1 MMKKKM
7 EELFLLLCPYYFLIF
22 DIIIYLTILFLIE
35 FLSDKEMCIKYEK
48 NHLKLINNEEERS
61 GVIEEEIRSQNEG
74 KNINSNNN
82 NDNSYMIRI
91 KNLRKE
97 YNSNLNKIFYCCNKN
112 KGKLAVKNLSFC
124 LDKGECFGLLGLNGA
139 GKTTTFKCITQEIK
153 PTNGEIF
160 LNEIKTN
167 DNFEA
172 IKNKFGYCP
181 QYDAIFEYMTVFENL
196 EFYARLKGVKYD
208 YMLQII
214 NTVIYEMKLEEFIKK
229 FAGLLSGGNK
239 RKLAVAISMLCSPP
253 IILLDKPSKGMD
265 PESKRFM
272 WSIIHKLTKSK
283 KSSII
288 MTTNNMDE
296 AENLCKRMG
305 IMVNGE
311 FVCLGKANEIK
322 NKYGYG
328 YELNIRIKPLSEE
341 LEEELFFSKYNLEKN
356 QEII

>member
-1 MMKKKM
+1 
-7 EELFLLLCPYYFLIF
+7 
-22 DIIIYLTILFLIE
+22 
-35 FLSDKEMCIKYEK
+35 
-48 NHLKLINNEEERS
+48 
-61 GVIEEEIRSQNEG
+61 
-74 KNINSNNN
+74 
-82 NDNSYMIRI
+82 
-91 KNLRKE
+91 
-97 YNSNLNKIFYCCNKN
+97 
-112 KGKLAVKNLSFC
+112 
-124 LDKGECFGLLGLNGA
+124 
-139 GKTTTFKCITQEIK
+139 
-153 PTNGEIF
+153 
-160 LNEIKTN
+160 
-167 DNFEA
+167 
-172 IKNKFGYCP
+172 
-181 QYDAIFEYMTVFENL
+181 MTVYENL

-229 FAGLLSGGNK
+229 LAGLLSGGNK

-253 IILLDKPSKGMD
+253 IILLDEPSKGMD

-296 AENLCKRMG
+296 AETLCKRMG

-311 FVCLGKANEIK
+311 FACLGKSNEIK

-341 LEEELFFSKYNLEKN
+341 LEEELFFSKYNLDKKMRVNLQNIENVLQIINKKN
-356 QEII
+356 YIDLIQEGNLGFKLKRYMKQLNGISINYLLSWIFYVQNAIKFVNSGKNNFEEIIVEENMENSFLFKMKKKKENNKSIGYLFGLFETYKDECFITEYSLQETSLEQIFNEFAVKQDSILIEEKSTEILPDDIENIVVKDDTTRKSVRFQKFILTDELVNIILGNN